1 MAILK
6 KTEGGFMKKIKIRQ
20 YWKKYS
26 SVKYQ
31 CYKEDKDTAKKL
43 IKYKICT
50 QNKYSA
56 YVSFNTLK
64 NLPIMEF

>member
-1 MAILK
+1 M
-6 KTEGGFMKKIKIRQ
+6 
-20 YWKKYS
+20 
-26 SVKYQ
+26 
-31 CYKEDKDTAKKL
+31 AKKL